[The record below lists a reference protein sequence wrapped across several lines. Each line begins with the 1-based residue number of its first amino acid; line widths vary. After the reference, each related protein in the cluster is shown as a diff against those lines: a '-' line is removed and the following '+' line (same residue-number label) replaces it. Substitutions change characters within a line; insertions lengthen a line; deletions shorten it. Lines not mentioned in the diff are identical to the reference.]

1 MLTAGQ
7 TGPLAYPR
15 APRVRGHPTA
25 PRPTS
30 RTRLWS
36 RARPP
41 GHCTGQELSLGAVLE
56 FETGLKRAEQAQR
69 CSPARSCCCYSLEPR
84 GHGPGGPKSRALLRV
99 SDATF
104 GGPGSEEGMGEGPA
118 AEEALR
124 VPAAHG
130 LPAGRIRWG
139 RCPAAPPARPRRSD
153 HGLFLWGAGLE
164 SGPRRL
170 RGRSGNSAHCLAAI
184 GGHAPERKAR
194 TRLP

>member
-1 MLTAGQ
+1 MLTARQ

-104 GGPGSEEGMGEGPA
+104 GGAWEQGGHGGGAGSGGGAPGACGPRSPGREDPVGSVPGCPARQA
-118 AEEALR
+118 APIRPRAISVGR
-124 VPAAHG
+124 R
-130 LPAGRIRWG
+130 AGIR
-139 RCPAAPPARPRRSD
+139 AAPPPRTLGQLRALSGSD
-153 HGLFLWGAGLE
+153 
-164 SGPRRL
+164 RRT
-170 RGRSGNSAHCLAAI
+170 R
-184 GGHAPERKAR
+184 AR
-194 TRLP
+194 T